1 MDAVLQG
8 NVEEVI
14 DDAMVPPSAV
24 AVAEPAPKK
33 SRGGAGYCETC
44 KCFISLKKPH
54 TSADCSANIARRE
67 AARHAPKNGKRKK
80 YRMTPKRVSR
90 LNELMDF
97 AALGLLIAPKLN
109 SLKKKL
115 SGKKGTKSLINAFT
129 IPSGALAKKS
139 SSLSHSV
146 GLK

>member
-8 NVEEVI
+8 PVEDTI
-14 DDAMVPPSAV
+14 DDAMMPPAAV
-24 AVAEPAPKK
+24 AVAVPAPKK
-33 SRGGAGYCETC
+33 SKGGAGYCETC

-67 AARHAPKNGKRKK
+67 ASRHAPKSGKKR
-80 YRMTPKRVSR
+80 YRMTPKRASK
-90 LNELMDF
+90 LNQLMEF

-109 SLKKKL
+109 SIKKRL
-115 SGKKGTKSLINAFT
+115 IGKKGTKSLVNT
-129 IPSGALAKKS
+129 LSIPSGALSKKS
-139 SSLSHSV
+139 NSLSRSI

>member
-8 NVEEVI
+8 PVEDTI
-14 DDAMVPPSAV
+14 DDAMMPPAAV
-24 AVAEPAPKK
+24 AVAVPAPKK
-33 SRGGAGYCETC
+33 SKGGAGYCETC

-67 AARHAPKNGKRKK
+67 AARHAPKSGRSKR
-80 YRMTPKRVSR
+80 YRMTPKRAAK
-90 LNELMDF
+90 LNQLMEF

-109 SLKKKL
+109 SIKKRL
-115 SGKKGTKSLINAFT
+115 TGKKGTKSLVNT
-129 IPSGALAKKS
+129 LSIPTGALSKKS
-139 SSLSHSV
+139 SSLSRSI